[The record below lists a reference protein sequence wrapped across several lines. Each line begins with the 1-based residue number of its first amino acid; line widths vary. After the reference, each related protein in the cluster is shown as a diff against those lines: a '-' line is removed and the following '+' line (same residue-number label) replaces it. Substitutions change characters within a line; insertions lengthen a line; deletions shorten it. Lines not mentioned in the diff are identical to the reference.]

1 MKGIKRGIVVALSL
15 LIILCLS
22 LPTLADDLSSR
33 QKELEAIQEKMRQLD
48 QRIGSYEKQVKS
60 VGSEL
65 SRLDKEI
72 DNAERQLNY
81 LENRLQTTQM
91 EIAAAQEDL
100 VKAEENLSLRSDM
113 LKTRIRAL
121 YERGS
126 VSYLEVLLNARSFTD
141 LINRMGLLK
150 RVVNQDVVVVE
161 TIKSEKALIEE
172 RQAYLQE
179 KQAEMGQ
186 IYSDTERQRAVKVSR
201 QSDRQKLQQKLLRE
215 KAQAEDAYNDLEETS
230 REISKLIAE
239 MQKQNGGTVIGT
251 GKYLWPTPGYT
262 RITSKYGWRRHPIF
276 GGNSF
281 HGGVDVGAPSGAKI
295 VAMDSGKVLY
305 SGWMSGYGQT
315 IILDHGKGVSTLYAH
330 QSALLVK
337 NNQTVYA
344 GQQIG
349 RVGSTG
355 WSTGPHLHFEV
366 RVNGERVNPLEGY
379 VKP

>member
-1 MKGIKRGIVVALSL
+1 MRGIKRWIAATLSL
-15 LIILCLS
+15 LLIVALA
-22 LPTLADDLSSR
+22 LPALADDLTAK

-72 DNAERQLNY
+72 DQADRQLNY
-81 LENRLQTTQM
+81 LEDRLQTTQM
-91 EIAAAQEDL
+91 EIASVEEELAE
-100 VKAEENLSLRSDM
+100 AEESLSFRSEM

-121 YERGS
+121 YERGT

-141 LINRMGLLK
+141 LINRIGLLK

-161 TIKSEKALIEE
+161 SIKSEKALIEE
-172 RQAYLQE
+172 HQAYLQG
-179 KQAEMGQ
+179 KRTEMNQ
-186 IYSDTERQRAVKVSR
+186 IYRDTERQRSVKVSR
-201 QSDRQKLQQKLLRE
+201 QSDRQALQKQLLKE
-215 KAQAEDAYNDLEETS
+215 KAAAQEAYNDLEETS
-230 REISKLIAE
+230 REIAKLIAQ
-239 MQKQNGGTVIGT
+239 MQQANGGSPIGT

-262 RITSKYGWRRHPIF
+262 RITSQFGWRVHPIF

-281 HGGVDVGAPSGAKI
+281 HGGIDIGAPSGAKI
-295 VAMDSGKVLY
+295 VAADSGKVLY
-305 SGWMSGYGQT
+305 SGWMSGYGQV
-315 IILDHGKGVSTLYAH
+315 IIIDHGKGVSTLYAH
-330 QSALLVK
+330 QSKLLVK
-337 NNQTVYA
+337 NNDTVYA

-349 RVGSTG
+349 KVGSTG

-366 RVNGERVNPLEGY
+366 RVNGERVNPRNY